1 MDYNYDDEY
10 YYEQY
15 GDADQYTSAEATAGP
30 ISTFLS
36 EPQHIL
42 INEGDTFNIHCMVD
56 QLGKRD
62 IYTSIF
68 YTPQSTPILLTRL
81 AHVDVEEG
89 GPAGGSGRAGA
100 DQQHQ
105 DVRDEVGGGHP
116 GDRDPG

>member
-1 MDYNYDDEY
+1 MDYNDEDEY

-15 GDADQYTSAEATAGP
+15 DEDDQYESEEATVGTIP
-30 ISTFLS
+30 TFVS

-42 INEGDTFNIHCMVD
+42 VNEGDSFNIHCMVD
-56 QLGKRD
+56 QLGKRVGGETD
-62 IYTSIF
+62 FT
-68 YTPQSTPILLTRL
+68 STPILLTRH

-105 DVRDEVGGGHP
+105 DVRDEVGGGHQA
-116 GDRDPG
+116 DADPG

>member
-1 MDYNYDDEY
+1 MDYNYEDEY

-15 GDADQYTSAEATAGP
+15 DDDDQYTSEEATIGTIP
-30 ISTFLS
+30 TFVS

-42 INEGDTFNIHCMVD
+42 VNEGDTVNIHCMVE
-56 QLGKRD
+56 QLGKRGEEEK
-62 IYTSIF
+62 Y
-68 YTPQSTPILLTRL
+68 YSTPILLTRL

-105 DVRDEVGGGHP
+105 DVRDEVGGGHQADP
-116 GDRDPG
+116 DPG